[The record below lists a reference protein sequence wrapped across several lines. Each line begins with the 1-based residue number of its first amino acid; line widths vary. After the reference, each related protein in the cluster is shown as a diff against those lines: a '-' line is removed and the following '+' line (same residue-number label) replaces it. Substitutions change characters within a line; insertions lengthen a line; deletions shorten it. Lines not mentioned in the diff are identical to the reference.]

1 MSLQR
6 LYDEKRLLTL
16 LAQGSEFAYIQL
28 YNEYRPQIYRAAL
41 RFLDTREQAE
51 EIVQEVFMDVW
62 LRRTEMVNVLNFKPF
77 IYAMA
82 RNQVHKVYRHQV
94 YVDAANEEFSRIV
107 NSENST
113 DREILSQDYEKLLA
127 EAVQGLSDIQRQV
140 FMLAREEHLTH
151 KEIASRL
158 GLTILSV
165 KSHMKRALHSI
176 RKLLNP
182 HIGSGLLVVIALF
195 RD

>member
-6 LYDEKRLLTL
+6 LHDEKRLLTL

-28 YNEYRPQIYRAAL
+28 YNEYRPQIYRTAL

-51 EIVQEVFMDVW
+51 EVVQEVFMDVW
-62 LRRTEMVNVLNFKPF
+62 LRRTEMTNILNFKPF
-77 IYAMA
+77 IYAMV

-107 NSENST
+107 NIDQTT
-113 DREILSQDYEKLLA
+113 DKEIVSQEYEKLLTD
-127 EAVQGLSDIQRQV
+127 AVQQLSQIQRKV
-140 FMLAREEHLTH
+140 FTLAREEHLSH
-151 KEIASRL
+151 KEIATRL
-158 GLTILSV
+158 DLTTLSV

-176 RKLLNP
+176 RKFLKP
-182 HIGSGLLVVIALF
+182 HIGSGLFLIIGLF
-195 RD
+195 CE